1 MITDQRQIF
10 NWLKANFSGFDSYLV
25 MRESSETNWKTL
37 KSRNFTYFVMRVR
50 DDYIADRKE
59 YLIELKSKIT
69 KINEEIDQMR
79 HSATQSLLSRDDV
92 IVVSSVSCIYG
103 IGEIEEYKNI
113 E

>member
-25 MRESSETNWKTL
+25 MKESSETNWKTL

-59 YLIELKSKIT
+59 YLKSIGAKRIKFDDKYAKAWYDDHGQRWYSDIRFEIPKLKIS
-69 KINEEIDQMR
+69 
-79 HSATQSLLSRDDV
+79 
-92 IVVSSVSCIYG
+92 
-103 IGEIEEYKNI
+103 
-113 E
+113 